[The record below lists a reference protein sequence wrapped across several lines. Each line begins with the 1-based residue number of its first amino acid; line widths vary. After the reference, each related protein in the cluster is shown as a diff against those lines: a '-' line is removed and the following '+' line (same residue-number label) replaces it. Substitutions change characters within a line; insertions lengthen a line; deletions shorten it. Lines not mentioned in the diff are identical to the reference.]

1 MLWHMPGK
9 SQVSARSVDK
19 RPWIYGTLDFVFL
32 LFYLAMVTIIIPSRH
47 WSGSL
52 LQWFLVVSVGL
63 AGAGSFARRP
73 WGWKLAVAGCALLLV
88 CELLLL
94 VLLLMSASYL
104 AGVYGSFGQAAS
116 ALALVV
122 AALSIELVALLPAFQ
137 LKYLLSR
144 AGRRAYL
151 GGERP

>member
-1 MLWHMPGK
+1 MKGR

-19 RPWIYGTLDFVFL
+19 RPLIYGTLDGIFL
-32 LFYLAMVTIIIPSRH
+32 LLYLAMATAIMPSRQF
-47 WSGSL
+47 SSAL
-52 LQWFLVVSVGL
+52 LQWFLVFSVGL
-63 AGAGSFARRP
+63 AGLGTWVRRP
-73 WGWKLAVAGCALLLV
+73 WGWKLAVVGCAMLLL
-88 CELLLL
+88 CELILL
-94 VLLLMSASYL
+94 VLLLISASYL

-144 AGRRAYL
+144 AGRRAYT
-151 GGERP
+151 GSARV